1 MEKHTYDITRW
12 IPVTSKEVELR
23 GWTELDIILFSGDAY
38 VDHPSFGAAIIAR
51 VAESM
56 GCKVAIVPQPN
67 WRDDLRDFKKFGKPR
82 LFFAVTSGNM
92 DSMIN
97 HYTANLRLRQDDAYT
112 AGGKAGNR
120 PDYATTV
127 YSRILKKLF
136 PDSPVIIG
144 GIEASLRRLTH
155 FDYWSGNLKKSILSD
170 SDADLLVYGMGEKA
184 IKDIISA
191 LQNGKQ
197 IHELNGIPQTA
208 FRCKDYKSLPGIAE
222 NKILYPYNECL
233 KDKSKFGK
241 NFIAIE
247 EESNKKESRRIIEKS
262 EGHYIVVNP
271 PYPSITS
278 DELDSF
284 YELPFTRLPH
294 PKYKLPIPAFE
305 MIKFSLTI
313 HRGCFG
319 GCSFCTL
326 AAHQGKFIQ
335 SRSEK
340 SILDEVVK
348 ITQMPEFKG
357 YLSDAGGSS
366 ANMFSLSGIDLDI
379 CSKCKK
385 PSCIF
390 PLVCNNLNTNHE
402 PLLKLYRKIRSIP
415 EIKKIT
421 IGSGIR
427 YDLIFDKKNEKIN
440 QTYLTELIRYHV
452 SGRLKVAP
460 EHTSEEV
467 LKLMRKPDFKLFY
480 KLADFF
486 ENINNKHN
494 LNQQIIPYFISSH
507 PGCKNVDM
515 AELALATKQI
525 NVSTEQVQDFTPTPM
540 TLSSAIYYTGIN
552 PYTDKPIHVPRTQ
565 EEKLSQRKYFFWQ
578 FKENR
583 DKIIK
588 ELHKMGRTDIAQ
600 KLYGK

>member
-1 MEKHTYDITRW
+1 
-12 IPVTSKEVELR
+12 
-23 GWTELDIILFSGDAY
+23 
-38 VDHPSFGAAIIAR
+38 
-51 VAESM
+51 
-56 GCKVAIVPQPN
+56 
-67 WRDDLRDFKKFGKPR
+67 
-82 LFFAVTSGNM
+82 
-92 DSMIN
+92 
-97 HYTANLRLRQDDAYT
+97 
-112 AGGKAGNR
+112 
-120 PDYATTV
+120 
-127 YSRILKKLF
+127 
-136 PDSPVIIG
+136 
-144 GIEASLRRLTH
+144 
-155 FDYWSGNLKKSILSD
+155 
-170 SDADLLVYGMGEKA
+170 
-184 IKDIISA
+184 
-191 LQNGKQ
+191 
-197 IHELNGIPQTA
+197 
-208 FRCKDYKSLPGIAE
+208 
-222 NKILYPYNECL
+222 
-233 KDKSKFGK
+233 
-241 NFIAIE
+241 
-247 EESNKKESRRIIEKS
+247 
-262 EGHYIVVNP
+262 
-271 PYPSITS
+271 
-278 DELDSF
+278 
-284 YELPFTRLPH
+284 
-294 PKYKLPIPAFE
+294 
-305 MIKFSLTI
+305 
-313 HRGCFG
+313 
-319 GCSFCTL
+319 
-326 AAHQGKFIQ
+326 
-335 SRSEK
+335 
-340 SILDEVVK
+340 
-348 ITQMPEFKG
+348 MPEFKG